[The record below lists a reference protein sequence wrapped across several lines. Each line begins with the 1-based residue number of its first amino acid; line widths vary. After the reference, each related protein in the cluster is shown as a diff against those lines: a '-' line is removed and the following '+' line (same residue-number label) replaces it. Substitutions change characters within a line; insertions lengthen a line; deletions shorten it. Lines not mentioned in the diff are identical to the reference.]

1 MKGLPLYKRYV
12 DDILVISRSPAHTYE
27 LLATMNNLH
36 PNIRF
41 TVESEKNNQL
51 AFLDISMC
59 RRADGSIQRAIY
71 RKSTWTG
78 QYMHFH
84 SFTPIAFKRGLV
96 RTLFARVRNICTA
109 DTLEAELSQLTR
121 TLKENGYPM
130 RFIDRHSKYV
140 SPTTQ
145 ITTVLEQS
153 VTLYLPYKGDDVS
166 HLIHKGLTSTDAM
179 IYPAASTVIFY
190 RTYRIPT
197 PPVKQVLP
205 QSAESHVI
213 YQYRCGCGA
222 SYIGRTER

>member
-1 MKGLPLYKRYV
+1 MGSPLGPLLADIFVAKLEKQISNILKGLPLYKRYV

-78 QYMHFH
+78 QYMNFH
-84 SFTPIAFKRGLV
+84 SFTPIAFKHGLV

-109 DTLEAELSQLTR
+109 DTLEAELSQLT
-121 TLKENGYPM
+121 
-130 RFIDRHSKYV
+130 
-140 SPTTQ
+140 
-145 ITTVLEQS
+145 
-153 VTLYLPYKGDDVS
+153 
-166 HLIHKGLTSTDAM
+166 
-179 IYPAASTVIFY
+179 
-190 RTYRIPT
+190 
-197 PPVKQVLP
+197 
-205 QSAESHVI
+205 
-213 YQYRCGCGA
+213 
-222 SYIGRTER
+222 